1 MPFFSS
7 FFLKYVYLFLLS
19 LQALQL
25 QVFLRNH
32 EVEIRLEEIQIV
44 LLFTRFPELE
54 LWEKLYLSLWC
65 SW

>member
-1 MPFFSS
+1 MPFF

-32 EVEIRLEEIQIV
+32 EVEICLEEIQIV
-44 LLFTRFPELE
+44 LLFTRFQELE
-54 LWEKLYLSLWC
+54 LWEKLYLSLRC
-65 SW
+65 SR